1 MSDLHELVTNQE
13 NLYINIKETKLESY
27 ILSFCFRS
35 IFSQPIL
42 STPTEYFMTRGLTV
56 CARKHSPTTSVSDFG
71 TWSSYIVGKFASRP
85 Y

>member
-42 STPTEYFMTRGLTV
+42 STPTEYFMT
-56 CARKHSPTTSVSDFG
+56 
-71 TWSSYIVGKFASRP
+71 
-85 Y
+85 